1 MEENPGTLY
10 DATIGLPPMFL
21 FQEGD
26 DPRVAEVFKEHA
38 RLTKGAYERF
48 DPGAARE
55 LAEQLRAVA
64 AFSVGGLTALADLR
78 TDGARK
84 LRDRSIRRTVVLP
97 PCARARCIAAK
108 NLADDIWCGYAG
120 NGKSPCFLQFR
131 LFDHTGLRGGTKF

>member
-1 MEENPGTLY
+1 MIR
-10 DATIGLPPMFL
+10 AW
-21 FQEGD
+21 
-26 DPRVAEVFKEHA
+26 R

-84 LRDRSIRRTVVLP
+84 LLGQI
-97 PCARARCIAAK
+97 K
-108 NLADDIWCGYAG
+108 
-120 NGKSPCFLQFR
+120 
-131 LFDHTGLRGGTKF
+131 